1 MELTGIIS
9 TTISTLGAIGIA
21 LVGVHQVKNQKRND
35 KCEELRAEA
44 SLLQMELSHA
54 NLQLSKVTAKAVR
67 NQKLNGDVE
76 DAEKKVRD
84 AEEKY
89 VKHMQR
95 LGISI

>member
-1 MELTGIIS
+1 MELSGIIS
-9 TTISTLGAIGIA
+9 TAISTLGAIGIA
-21 LVGVHQVKNQKRND
+21 VVGFHQAKNQKRND
-35 KCEELRAEA
+35 KCEELRAEGT
-44 SLLQMELSHA
+44 LLQMELSHA

-76 DAEKKVRD
+76 DAEKKVKD

-95 LGISI
+95 FGITI